1 MSFDISVYKTVVFDC
16 DGVILDSNKIK
27 SKAFYSS
34 VERYGDEAARSL
46 VAYHME
52 NGGISRYKKFDY
64 FFSKILCRKASLDE
78 YENVVNI
85 FSKKVTSL
93 LMECEV
99 TSALPDLKKKCF
111 SSKWMV
117 VSGGD
122 QEELR
127 SVFKER
133 GISSYF
139 CGGIFGSPDTKR
151 DIISREIKL
160 KNIELPAIYLGDSRY
175 DYEEASACGLDFCF
189 VSAWTE
195 FADWRR
201 YFEGR
206 SVPVVN
212 GVSSLV

>member
-1 MSFDISVYKTVVFDC
+1 MSFDISVYKTIVFDC
-16 DGVILDSNKIK
+16 DGVIFDSNKIK
-27 SKAFYSS
+27 SEAFYSS
-34 VERYGDEAARSL
+34 VEKYGDDAARSL
-46 VAYHME
+46 VEYHME

-64 FFSKILCRKASLDE
+64 FFSKILGRKAGVDE
-78 YENVVNI
+78 LEKVVNI
-85 FSKKVTSL
+85 FSEKVTAL
-93 LMECEV
+93 LMACEA

-127 SVFKER
+127 NVFKER

-160 KNIELPAIYLGDSRY
+160 RNIELPAIYLGDSRY
-175 DYEEASACGLDFCF
+175 DFEESNVCGLDFCF

-195 FADWRR
+195 FADWRE
-201 YFEGR
+201 YFEGK
-206 SVPVVN
+206 SVRVVD